1 MSRWRDRYTPGK
13 EAEAKRKIKPSKR
26 RAKRRRR
33 ETPNLGLRRTTT
45 ELGVKDKSCSGAAA
59 TGSAQERAQG
69 QGGRGAP
76 HTDGLVVSAGKA
88 LPRDQLVV
96 RMRIPV

>member
-1 MSRWRDRYTPGK
+1 M
-13 EAEAKRKIKPSKR
+13 A
-26 RAKRRRR
+26 
-33 ETPNLGLRRTTT
+33 T
-45 ELGVKDKSCSGAAA
+45 ELGVKDQSCSGAAA
-59 TGSAQERAQG
+59 SGSAQERAQG
-69 QGGRGAP
+69 QGGQGAP